1 MSVLNLARA
10 IVAELDSQVSHGTV
24 PSSVPW
30 DSGRRPGADGSMGQM
45 GQMGHMGQMA
55 CLGQI

>member
-10 IVAELDSQVSHGTV
+10 IVAELDGQVSHGTV
-24 PSSVPW
+24 LSSVPW
-30 DSGRRPGADGSMGQM
+30 DSGRRPERWLIGQM
-45 GQMGHMGQMA
+45 GQMGHMGQTG